1 MEGDVRPRRLLV
13 GGGGRRYTLF
23 LCRGGSVGGR
33 GPMVRMNDREVR
45 SRRPRPSVFWF
56 GSMFLIR
63 NPELTTHAPPAA
75 PTAAPPHAA
84 VVGLQWGDE
93 GKGKAVDLLTDSF
106 DCVIRYN
113 GGANAG
119 HTVVVG
125 DQKYALHLIPSGIL
139 SPSKINVIAN
149 GVVVDPAKLLEEI
162 DMLATRG
169 VEVGENLRVSDRSH
183 VVMPYHKGEDA
194 LREAAIGRAAGDGKK
209 IGTTGRGIGPAYADK
224 ACRTTGIRFGEL
236 LHPDAFR
243 EKLRHIVALKNATM
257 GALARLAEAD
267 FEPIDADQLAEQY
280 LGFAEV
286 LRPHVCDTTQLLHE
300 QMAAGKKLLW
310 EGANAC
316 MLDIDHGTYPYVT
329 SSNCS
334 SLGIYAGS
342 GVPGGRVGRMIGIT
356 KAYTTR
362 VGGGPFP
369 TELDDEDGR
378 RLRERGGE
386 YGTTTGRPRRCGWLD
401 LAALRY
407 AAMVCGATELG
418 IMKLDVLAGF
428 DTLRLCTG
436 YELDGRRIEHFP
448 ADAAA
453 LERVRPLYE
462 EIGGFTEPVA
472 DCRSFDD
479 LPPAARRYI
488 ERIEEVA
495 GVPVNLVSVG
505 PERSQTLFRG

>member
-1 MEGDVRPRRLLV
+1 MERTATTNAGPT
-13 GGGGRRYTLF
+13 GR
-23 LCRGGSVGGR
+23 
-33 GPMVRMNDREVR
+33 MAHE
-45 SRRPRPSVFWF
+45 PSVAV
-56 GSMFLIR
+56 
-63 NPELTTHAPPAA
+63 PTTS
-75 PTAAPPHAA
+75 PHAA

-93 GKGKAVDLLTDSF
+93 GKGKVVDLLTGGY

-139 SPSKINVIAN
+139 SPEKINVIAN

-162 DMLATRG
+162 DALATRG
-169 VEVGENLRVSDRSH
+169 VEVGENLRISDRAH
-183 VVMPYHKGEDA
+183 VVMPYHKEEDA

-224 ACRTTGIRFGEL
+224 ACRTTAVRFGEL
-236 LHPDAFR
+236 FHPESFR
-243 EKLRHIVALKNATM
+243 EKLRHIVALKNATL
-257 GALARLAEAD
+257 GALARLAETD
-267 FEPIDADQLAEQY
+267 FEPIDADRLAEQY
-280 LGFAEV
+280 LEFAEV

-300 QMAAGKKLLW
+300 RMTAGKRLLW

-401 LAALRY
+401 GVALRY
-407 AAMVCGATELG
+407 AAMICGATELG
-418 IMKLDVLAGF
+418 VMKLDVLAGL
-428 DTLRLCTG
+428 DTLRLCIG
-436 YELDGRRIEHFP
+436 YELDGRRIEYFP
-448 ADAAA
+448 ADAAE
-453 LERVRPLYE
+453 LERIRPIYE
-462 EIGGFTEPVA
+462 DLDGFADPVA

-488 ERIEEVA
+488 ERIESVA
-495 GVPVNLVSVG
+495 GAEVNIVSVG
-505 PERSQTLFRG
+505 PERSQTLTRR